1 MQGLNNLVVSGK
13 VLYLGVSDS
22 PAWCVAKANQYAR
35 CMGLA
40 TFVYVPH
47 SFPCLSFL
55 FFPFPSLLSSS
66 LSFVFFVV
74 NITIGFIK
82 GSGQLQQEIWSETSS
97 RCARPREWAL
107 LLGTLLAEACSKQT
121 KRYKRTSNQVRG
133 ERKGDERREINWRIR
148 WGCLSY
154 FFFFLSSSLQG
165 ETVRQDVYGNGYE
178 KTRAIVKVLQKLA
191 EAKQSTVT
199 GIALVYVLSKVYR
212 GRE

>member
-1 MQGLNNLVVSGK
+1 MRRQGKSVCTLHGTRHL
-13 VLYLGVSDS
+13 
-22 PAWCVAKANQYAR
+22 CV
-35 CMGLA
+35 CS
-40 TFVYVPH
+40 H

-121 KRYKRTSNQVRG
+121 KRYKRTNNQVRG

-154 FFFFLSSSLQG
+154 FFFFFLLHYK
-165 ETVRQDVYGNGYE
+165 VRQC
-178 KTRAIVKVLQKLA
+178 
-191 EAKQSTVT
+191 AKMSTEMGT
-199 GIALVYVLSKVYR
+199 KRPGPS
-212 GRE
+212 